1 MNIVIA
7 ASDSGDN
14 GKGWQIY
21 VAWIQAINDHSKRT
35 CSLHT
40 ALICLTCRG
49 CATQTIKRLLCVEK
63 WCGLQV
69 FYYVRGVCQEM
80 MWSASVLLR
89 AIFYVGFVYNYRYIK
104 TAKCQFNTHLLL
116 LSVWVGILLQ
126 CGKHLQTTSFLDT
139 LLARNKTLAD
149 IISWHT
155 PRT

>member
-14 GKGWQIY
+14 RKSWQIY

-40 ALICLTCRG
+40 ALSCLTCRG
-49 CATQTIKRLLCVEK
+49 WATQTIKRLLCVEK

-69 FYYVRGVCQEM
+69 FYYVRGVCREM

-89 AIFYVGFVYNYRYIK
+89 ARSVSRNGVVCKCFPHWSKMPTHTLNRRRCILNWHFAVFIYR
-104 TAKCQFNTHLLL
+104 
-116 LSVWVGILLQ
+116 
-126 CGKHLQTTSFLDT
+126 
-139 LLARNKTLAD
+139 
-149 IISWHT
+149 
-155 PRT
+155 